1 MIQRMIAE
9 EWPIVCTHSK
19 CYGKAN
25 PATWRAWH
33 REYGTRYLC
42 TKHAER
48 IDTPTM
54 DWQFTR
60 LDAPWNTTNTPVK
73 EQ

>member
-9 EWPIVCTHSK
+9 EWPIVCTHRK

-25 PATWRAWH
+25 PATWRVYH
-33 REYGTRYLC
+33 KVYGVQYLC
-42 TKHAER
+42 DNHIKEVR
-48 IDTPTM
+48 KPKQE
-54 DWQFTR
+54 WQFKR